1 MTSRS
6 VKPLVYALSFAFILP
21 WGAAWAKK
29 QRKPVAHQ
37 VTAANSEHCR
47 GANLAPCG
55 PVYFQNYYLGN
66 DPDPF
71 IRSQIQRDLGAKFG
85 GPE

>member
-1 MTSRS
+1 MTSHA
-6 VKPLVYALSFAFILP
+6 VKPLVCALSLALVLTP
-21 WGAAWAKK
+21 GTAGAKK
-29 QRKPVAHQ
+29 LKKPVHHQ
-37 VTAANSEHCR
+37 ATAANAEHCR
-47 GANLAPCG
+47 GANLTPCG
-55 PVYFQNYYLGN
+55 PVYFDNYYLGD

>member
-6 VKPLVYALSFAFILP
+6 VKLLVCALGLAFLP
-21 WGAAWAKK
+21 TANANAANKPK
-29 QRKPVAHQ
+29 KPVHHQ
-37 VTAANSEHCR
+37 ATAANAERCR

-55 PVYFQNYYLGN
+55 PVYFQNYYLGD

>member
-1 MTSRS
+1 MALRLL
-6 VKPLVYALSFAFILP
+6 KPLICALMLAVLLTSSAN
-21 WGAAWAKK
+21 AAKK
-29 QRKPVAHQ
+29 LKTPVHHQ
-37 VTAANSEHCR
+37 ATAANSEHCR

-55 PVYFQNYYLGN
+55 PVYFQNYYLGD